1 MDALFISDFDGTG
14 LRGENAVNSA
24 TLAPVSSLCHSLN
37 MPASTAPEP
46 GEVSDSDLVKRCQAG
61 DTRAFDVLV
70 SRYRGKVYA
79 MTYHMIQ
86 NEAEAWDLSQE
97 AFIKAWRA
105 MPNFKLDSAF
115 YTWLY
120 RITHNV
126 TYDWLRKKKIQ
137 GDGEFDDSRT
147 EHRVAAGAEAV
158 ARNVPAPDTALK
170 NAELGKRIQNAIAK
184 LSPEHKQVILLR
196 EVEGLAYEEIAAT
209 IPCSLGTVMS
219 RLFYARKK
227 LQEMLK
233 DAYENAL

>member
-1 MDALFISDFDGTG
+1 
-14 LRGENAVNSA
+14 
-24 TLAPVSSLCHSLN
+24 

-46 GEVSDSDLVKRCQAG
+46 GEVPDIDLVKRCQAG

-70 SRYRGKVYA
+70 SRYRGRIYA

-86 NEAEAWDLSQE
+86 NETEAWDLSQE

-105 MPNFKLDSAF
+105 LPSFKMDSAF

-126 TYDWLRKKKIQ
+126 VYDWLRKKKIQ

-158 ARNVPAPDTALK
+158 PHGDLAPDAALK
-170 NAELGKRIQNAIAK
+170 NAELGKRIQQAITK
-184 LSPEHKQVILLR
+184 LSPEHQQVVLLR
-196 EVEGLAYEEIAAT
+196 EVEGLAYEEIAAAV
-209 IPCSLGTVMS
+209 PCSLGTVMS

-227 LQEMLK
+227 LQELLK
-233 DAYENAL
+233 DCYENAA